1 MLILSVGARLGPNRS
16 ESSRRRV
23 KNARINH
30 LTMFR
35 GVSTFQVLL
44 VLVSPAGWL
53 AGCLSVCLSVCLNRA
68 KVVEGVVGSD

>member
-1 MLILSVGARLGPNRS
+1 MLILAVGARLGPNRS

-23 KNARINH
+23 WNAKINH
-30 LTMFR
+30 LTKFR

-53 AGCLSVCLSVCLNRA
+53 AGCLSVLIGQ
-68 KVVEGVVGSD
+68 KW

>member
-1 MLILSVGARLGPNRS
+1 MLILTVGARLGPNRS

-23 KNARINH
+23 WNAKINH
-30 LTMFR
+30 LTKFR

-44 VLVSPAGWL
+44 VLVSPAGW
-53 AGCLSVCLSVCLNRA
+53 VSVCLNRA